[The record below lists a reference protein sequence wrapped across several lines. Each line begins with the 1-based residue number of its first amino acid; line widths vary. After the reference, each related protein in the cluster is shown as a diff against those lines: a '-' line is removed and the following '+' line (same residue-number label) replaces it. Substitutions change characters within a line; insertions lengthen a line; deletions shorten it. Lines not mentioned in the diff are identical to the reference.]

1 MRSGKPRL
9 FPWRSGPAALM
20 FVGVLAGAMAGLDVA
35 AGQES
40 HPAGAKA
47 PVVER
52 TVETSPPD
60 ALSSL
65 ISMDPSST
73 PPKEA
78 LIALDFNNVDLPVF
92 VKFISELTSKNFVI
106 DDRVRGKVTILSPTK
121 MTVEKAY
128 KIFLSILDLKG
139 MMAVPIG
146 EAIQILPRSEVP
158 TDRAVNIYTVQNTT
172 SEEMQR
178 VLGGFIRGASG
189 ARPALLPVAD
199 FEGPV
204 QLIADK
210 STNMLVII
218 ASARDYEMIH
228 SLLKKL
234 DIRKKQVYVEAVI
247 MEVTMERARTLGVD
261 LGAAFLY
268 KGGDLAVIGGINAA
282 PEDLARSVAP
292 IAQAIPGAVSIAALN
307 VRAALQALQT
317 DAEVNILSTPQLL
330 TADQQKAEIIVGE
343 TRPFPAGQSITSG
356 GVVQTGIERRDVGI
370 TLRLTPQILENDQ
383 VKMEIYQEIS
393 AVNEGVGSSVGTVV
407 VGPTTTKRSANTTV
421 IVQDQE
427 TVVIAG
433 LIKDDIVR
441 SEKKVPLLGD
451 IPILGW
457 LFKTQS
463 KRTEKRNL
471 LVFLT
476 PTIIKE
482 PVALSELR
490 RTKGQQVLDFMEKHK
505 SQDRETRRP
514 FLEAPVNLPRPPQG
528 LSQNPPAN
536 PSQGP

>member
-1 MRSGKPRL
+1 MRSGRPRPL
-9 FPWRSGPAALM
+9 PWHSTWCQGLALLT
-20 FVGVLAGAMAGLDVA
+20 FVGVLAGLGLA
-35 AGQES
+35 FGEES
-40 HPAGAKA
+40 GPASTKAPAGETKLPAA
-47 PVVER
+47 PASKE
-52 TVETSPPD
+52 
-60 ALSSL
+60 
-65 ISMDPSST
+65 PSKEL
-73 PPKEA
+73 PKET

-106 DDRVRGKVTILSPTK
+106 DERVRGKVTIFSPTK
-121 MTVEKAY
+121 VTADKAY
-128 KIFLSILDLKG
+128 QIFLSILDLKG
-139 MMAVPIG
+139 LMAVPLG
-146 EAIQILPRSEVP
+146 EAIQILPRGEVP
-158 TDRAVNIYTVQNTT
+158 TDRTVNIYTVQNTT

-178 VLGGFIRGASG
+178 VLGGFIRGPSG
-189 ARPALLPVAD
+189 ARPALLPAAD

-210 STNMLVII
+210 STNMLVVI

-234 DIRKKQVYVEAVI
+234 DVRKKQVYVEAVI
-247 MEVTMERARTLGVD
+247 MEVAMERARTLGVD

-268 KGGDLAVIGGINAA
+268 QGGDLAVIGGINAA

-292 IAQAIPGAVSIAALN
+292 IAQAIPGAVRVSALN
-307 VRAALQALQT
+307 VRALLHALET
-317 DAEVNILSTPQLL
+317 DADTNILSTPQLL

-343 TRPFPAGQSITSG
+343 NRPFPAGQSITSG

-370 TLRLTPQILENDQ
+370 TLRLTPQVLENDQ

-421 IVQDQE
+421 IVQDQQ

-433 LIKDDIVR
+433 LIKDDVVN

-451 IPILGW
+451 IPLLGW
-457 LFKTQS
+457 LFKSQS

-476 PTIIKE
+476 PTIVKE
-482 PVALSELR
+482 PVALAELR
-490 RTKGQQVLDFMEKHK
+490 RTRSQQMLDFMDKHK
-505 SQDRETRRP
+505 SEDRDARRP
-514 FLEAPVNLPRPPQG
+514 FLETPVNPPKPPQN
-528 LSQNPPAN
+528 LPPNPPPN